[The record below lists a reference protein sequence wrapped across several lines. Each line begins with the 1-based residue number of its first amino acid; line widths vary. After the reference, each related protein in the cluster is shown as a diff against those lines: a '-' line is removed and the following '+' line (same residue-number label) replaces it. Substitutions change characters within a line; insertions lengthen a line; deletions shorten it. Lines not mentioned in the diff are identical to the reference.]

1 MRLRTS
7 ALLACVAA
15 LGPAAFAPLNA
26 RAADSL
32 AADAGAKPA
41 PPAAAA
47 ATAPATSA
55 ATAGV
60 PDINGVWEIYP
71 DPFAGEENT
80 FLELPVPGDGPKLRE
95 PYATEW
101 KTLRANRD
109 AKLKAG
115 TPLVDASTQCLPEG
129 MPSIMGAIF
138 PLEFLQTPG
147 QVTVLAEFLTQTRR
161 IYLNKT
167 MPPLEE
173 MTPNFYG
180 MSVGHWEGDTLV
192 VTTRGVKPET
202 RFFEIPHSLEMTITE
217 RIKVTGPGLIENQIT
232 IDDPKVLSEPYRF
245 TYGYKRNP
253 DYQIMEYFCDREDP
267 LFRVK
272 EDGTVEMK
280 TADEIK

>member
-1 MRLRTS
+1 MHLRT
-7 ALLACVAA
+7 LAFLAGAA
-15 LGPAAFAPLNA
+15 LA
-26 RAADSL
+26 L
-32 AADAGAKPA
+32 AASAQAAPA
-41 PPAAAA
+41 P
-47 ATAPATSA
+47 TSAPASVQA
-55 ATAGV
+55 KTAE

-115 TPLVDASTQCLPEG
+115 TPLVDPSTQCLPEG
-129 MPSIMGAIF
+129 MPAIMGAIF

-147 QVTVLAEFLTQTRR
+147 QVTVLAEFLSQTRR

-167 MPPLEE
+167 MPALDDL
-173 MTPNFYG
+173 TPSFYG
-180 MSVGHWEGDTLV
+180 MSVGKWERDTLV
-192 VTTRGVKPET
+192 VTTTGVKEET
-202 RFFEIPHSLEMTITE
+202 RFFEIPHSLDMTITE
-217 RIKVTGPGLIENQIT
+217 RIKVTGPGLIENEIT
-232 IDDPKVLSEPYRF
+232 IDDPKVLLEPYRF

-253 DYQIMEYFCDREDP
+253 DYQIMEYYCEREDP
-267 LFRVK
+267 LFKVK

-280 TADEIK
+280 SADEIK

>member
-1 MRLRTS
+1 MRLRAIH
-7 ALLACVAA
+7 ALAGATALAIAA
-15 LGPAAFAPLNA
+15 PVLAAAPAPAKAAPQPAAQ
-26 RAADSL
+26 
-32 AADAGAKPA
+32 PA
-41 PPAAAA
+41 V
-47 ATAPATSA
+47 PATSA
-55 ATAGV
+55 A

-115 TPLVDASTQCLPEG
+115 TPLVDPSTQCLPEG

-167 MPPLEE
+167 MPALEE
-173 MTPNFYG
+173 LTPSFYG
-180 MSVGHWEGDTLV
+180 MSVGKWEGDTLV
-192 VTTRGVKPET
+192 VTTKGVKEET

-217 RIKVTGPGLIENQIT
+217 RIKVTGPGLIENEIT
-232 IDDPKVLSEPYRF
+232 IDDPKVLLEPYRF

-253 DYQIMEYFCDREDP
+253 EYQIMEYYCEREDP
-267 LFRVK
+267 LFKVK

-280 TADEIK
+280 SSDEIK